1 MISVGQL
8 GLYRLKYVYL
18 QKKIYLYLL
27 IVVSF
32 LSLAYLFT
40 FFDFTYLRDKFNSTI
55 NKSSNPQSVKE
66 SIREFVQEPP
76 SPTPTP
82 SSFTLAVG
90 GDLMFDRHIRSKAE
104 ARGTYDFIFDQKL
117 TNYLNSADYALANL
131 EGPITLEKSISQNT
145 VPGGPGNF
153 TFTFS
158 PAIIPVL
165 KNNNLTLLNLG
176 NNHILNFGQTGLMS
190 TRQYLADADMVYFG
204 DVGEEASEESFYY
217 LEIFEQKIAFI
228 SYNQFVT
235 GSKNRALAA
244 ILTAKNQGA
253 SLIILFSHWGN
264 EYVPEANQVIVNL
277 AHEFIDAGVDLIIG
291 GHPHVIQNKEVYQN
305 KTIYYSLGNFVF
317 DQYFSKET
325 QEGLLLKIK
334 FTYDPKQL
342 LWSYQIDEQI
352 IEMSQDGVTRLQLT
366 RVE

>member
-1 MISVGQL
+1 MCRL
-8 GLYRLKYVYL
+8 EYLYLH
-18 QKKIYLYLL
+18 KKIYLSLL
-27 IVVSF
+27 IIVSLF
-32 LSLAYLFT
+32 SLGYLFS
-40 FFDFTYLRDKFNSTI
+40 FFNFTQFRDQFNST
-55 NKSSNPQSVKE
+55 NNLPSQSPSVPELVRKA
-66 SIREFVQEPP
+66 P
-76 SPTPTP
+76 SPTPAP
-82 SSFTLAVG
+82 LSFTLAVG

-104 ARGTYDFIFDQKL
+104 AQGNYDFIFDQKL
-117 TNYLNSADYALANL
+117 TNFLNSADYALANL
-131 EGPITLEKSISQNT
+131 EGPITLENSISQNT

-165 KNNNLTLLNLG
+165 KNNNLSLLNLG
-176 NNHILNFGQTGLMS
+176 NNHILNFGQKGLMT
-190 TRQYLADADMVYFG
+190 TRQYLADANLISFG
-204 DVGEEASEESFYY
+204 DVGEEANEQNFYY
-217 LEIFEQKIAFI
+217 LDIFEQKIALI
-228 SYNQFVT
+228 SYNQFVG

-253 SLIILFSHWGN
+253 SLIILFTHWGN

-325 QEGLLLKIK
+325 QEGLVLKIK

-342 LWSYQIDEQI
+342 LWSYHIDEQI
-352 IEMSQDGVTRLQLT
+352 IEMSQEGITSLRLTEL
-366 RVE
+366 E